1 MPRTNIP
8 LAGGNNQ
15 VAEHNLYDF
24 RNVIPTTG
32 NIWFVDS
39 NVASEGNGLS
49 PLTAFNTLNEAV
61 AAATTNNGDIIYV
74 MEGHA
79 ETIDSAA
86 DVDISK
92 AGLTIIGLGRGGD
105 RPTFTFSTAATGT
118 FAVGASSTYIENLL
132 FVANYTD
139 GVTAGIDIDD
149 AHSDVYFKN
158 CEWRATSATKEF
170 LIGATIAA
178 GAIRPTF
185 DGCYFQEFAGSAT
198 SAIATEGACDDL
210 TVKNCLFHGTYATA
224 VLVLNAGTNV
234 NLRPRVFNNIA
245 YNSDTGA
252 GLFAAIDSGTVAFFV
267 GNRSGIGKANTVP
280 VTDGS
285 ASVFVNNFA
294 TDAANLGSLEY
305 PATATAW
312 S

>member
-8 LAGGNNQ
+8 LVGGN
-15 VAEHNLYDF
+15 VSVPEHNLYDF

-39 NVASEGNGLS
+39 GVSSEGNGLS
-49 PLTAFNTLNEAV
+49 PTTAFNTLNEAV
-61 AAATTNNGDIIYV
+61 AAATASNGDIIYV

-92 AGLTIIGLGRGGD
+92 AGLTIIGLGRGAL
-105 RPTFTFSTAATGT
+105 RPTFTFSTSADGT

-132 FVANYTD
+132 FVANFTN
-139 GVTAGIDIDD
+139 GVTVGMDIDD
-149 AHSDVYFKN
+149 SHTDVYIKN
-158 CEWRATSATKEF
+158 CEWRAAAATKEF
-170 LIGATIAA
+170 LTAVTIAA
-178 GAIRPTF
+178 TAVRPTF
-185 DGCYFQEFAGSAT
+185 DGCYFQELAGDAT
-198 SAIATEGACDDL
+198 AAITTEGACEDL
-210 TVKNCLFHGTYATA
+210 TVKNCLFHGTYSTA
-224 VLVLNAGTNV
+224 VLSLAAGTNV
-234 NLRPRVFNNIA
+234 NLRPRILNNIA
-245 YNSDTGA
+245 YNSNTAA
-252 GLFAAIDSGTVAFFV
+252 GLFAAIDSGTVALFV

-294 TDAANLGSLEY
+294 TDAANLASLEY

-312 S
+312 T

>member
-8 LAGGNNQ
+8 LAGGNTQ

-39 NVASEGNGLS
+39 NVSSEGNGLS

-61 AAATTNNGDIIYV
+61 AAATANNGDIIYV

-79 ETIDSAA
+79 ETISGAA
-86 DVDISK
+86 GVDISK

-105 RPTFTFSTAATGT
+105 RPTFTFTAAAST

-132 FVANYTD
+132 FVADFTD
-139 GVTAGIDIDD
+139 GVTVGIDIDD
-149 AHSDVYFKN
+149 SHSDVTFKS

-178 GAIRPTF
+178 SAVRPTF
-185 DGCYFQEFAGSAT
+185 DGCYFQEFAGSA
-198 SAIATEGACDDL
+198 SGAITTEGACDDL
-210 TVKNCLFHGTYATA
+210 TIKNCLFHGTYATA

-234 NLRPRVFNNIA
+234 NLRPRIFNNIA
-245 YNSDTGA
+245 YNSDVSA

-280 VTDGS
+280 VTDGT

-312 S
+312 T